1 MLYTVETERRVA
13 VDGEG
18 FDAPLPTRFLPC
30 FFKCFYYVQRSPA
43 VRLACLGGEV

>member
-1 MLYTVETERRVA
+1 MIYTVETERRVA

-30 FFKCFYYVQRSPA
+30 FLSVFIVSNARPP
-43 VRLACLGGEV
+43 